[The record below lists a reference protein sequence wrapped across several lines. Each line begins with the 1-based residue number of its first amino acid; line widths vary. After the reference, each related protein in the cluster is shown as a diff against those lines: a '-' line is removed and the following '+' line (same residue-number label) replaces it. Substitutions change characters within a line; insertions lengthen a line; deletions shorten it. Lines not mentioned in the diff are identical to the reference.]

1 MAHNPDIPAGAYY
14 IMAHRSS
21 SSIFGA
27 ASSPS
32 KVKNEAGDYV
42 IYSTFDKSEAE
53 AKAADMNARIVSLN
67 VSYTVEHNGAG

>member
-1 MAHNPDIPAGAYY
+1 MTHNPDIPAGAYY

-42 IYSTFDKSEAE
+42 IYSTFDKNEAD
-53 AKAADMNARIVSLN
+53 ANAAHMNAGLVSPN